1 MNLSDKKYSKY
12 HITNPNLVSK
22 IYFSFIYYLVSKIVN
37 YENKKILDFGGGQG
51 FLKKRLTAKYS
62 CEVKLFDIIEELS
75 ELKDWKKYR
84 FDIIIFCQVIYLL
97 RIKEF
102 KSIIENLKKRKKIL
116 ILSIFSKQTV
126 INKLFAYLL
135 GHKEAH
141 DDTIIS
147 PKIEREILINNFK
160 LLKNYNFYLFEI
172 LLLKN

>member
-1 MNLSDKKYSKY
+1 M
-12 HITNPNLVSK
+12 
-22 IYFSFIYYLVSKIVN
+22 
-37 YENKKILDFGGGQG
+37 
-51 FLKKRLTAKYS
+51 
-62 CEVKLFDIIEELS
+62 
-75 ELKDWKKYR
+75 
-84 FDIIIFCQVIYLL
+84 
-97 RIKEF
+97 
-102 KSIIENLKKRKKIL
+102 
-116 ILSIFSKQTV
+116 